1 MPEKPETPPGL
12 KERGTEFW
20 SQVLSEFILDKAH
33 DLERLSLAAKC
44 LDELAADEATVAA
57 QGRFFTNSKTG
68 QIREHPASKAIREN
82 KVLFARLVRELGL
95 DLETAQESRIPGR
108 Y

>member
-1 MPEKPETPPGL
+1 MPEKPKTPQGL
-12 KERGTEFW
+12 KAQGAEFW
-20 SQVLSEFILDKAH
+20 DKVLSEFVLEKAH
-33 DLERLSLAAKC
+33 DLERLSLASKC

-57 QGRFFTNSKTG
+57 DGRFFTNTKTG
-68 QIREHPASKAIREN
+68 QIREHPAAKAIREN

-95 DLETAQESRIPGR
+95 DLESAQESRLPGR